1 MIELK
6 DNNHIDETKLDK
18 RESLLFIQLL
28 DDEKTRHLLEV
39 KSAKFLMWL
48 HRDKLISKFWELQ
61 MLNHE
66 SDIEMIEK
74 TMMYLFEK
82 WRIPK

>member
-18 RESLLFIQLL
+18 RESLLFLHLL
-28 DDEKTRHLLEV
+28 DDEKTRHKTEV
-39 KSAKFLMWL
+39 NTAKWFSFLYK
-48 HRDKLISKFWELQ
+48 DKLIKIFWDLQ
-61 MLNHE
+61 VENHKK
-66 SDIEMIEK
+66 DIEMIEK

-82 WRIPK
+82 WSISK